1 MTGSPKQSALYSILI
16 HAGAIAAVLL
26 ATSGKNPP
34 IRYLLPASLAGMKL
48 YLPAHAGPTPGGGG
62 GGQHEKLPPSR
73 GNAPRRAPR
82 LFVPPTVRLID
93 LHPKLA
99 MEQTLQVNADVPVAR
114 IQAPQIGDPN
124 GVLGP
129 LSAGPGGPNGIG
141 TGDGPGIGPG
151 RGAGY
156 GPGPG
161 GPGSGDKGIRGPNG
175 SLTAPVAIYKREPAY
190 SDEAR
195 RAKLQGTVVLLIDVD
210 EHGDPRDIRVMR
222 SLGLG
227 LDERAVEAVEGWKFK
242 PAYRNGKPV
251 RTTAMIEV
259 NFRLL

>member
-34 IRYLLPASLAGMKL
+34 IRYLLPASLTDPKV
-48 YLPAHAGPTPGGGG
+48 YLPAHSAPQPGGGG

-93 LHPKLA
+93 LHPRLA
-99 MEQTLQVNADVPVAR
+99 MEQTLQVNADMLIPV
-114 IQAPQIGDPN
+114 IQSPQIGDPN

-129 LSAGPGGPNGIG
+129 LSDGPGGPYGIG

-151 RGAGY
+151 RGPGY

-161 GPGSGDKGIRGPNG
+161 GPGSSGNGTRGGSG
-175 SLTAPVAIYKREPAY
+175 SLIAPVVLYKTEPAY

-210 EHGDPRDIRVMR
+210 VHGQPQNIRIVR
-222 SLGLG
+222 SLGSG
-227 LDERAVEAVEGWKFK
+227 LDERAEEAVKSWKFK
-242 PAYRNGKPV
+242 PGYRDGRPV
-251 RTTAMIEV
+251 ATTAMIEV